1 MNNEDRNKEL
11 QRIVRHYLAF
21 LKPLA
26 EKFGLSKWLN
36 EIIELNKQEKC
47 SATEEEC
54 RMLTRLCDDERVARH
69 DIPKLIG
76 KSYRNC
82 VDNEIFEKL
91 KTLKR
96 VGIYDKISVL
106 LFKKSE
112 K

>member
-1 MNNEDRNKEL
+1 MNEEL
-11 QRIVRHYLAF
+11 QRIARHYLSL
-21 LKPLA
+21 LKCIA
-26 EKFGLSKWLN
+26 SKFGLKEWIDNL
-36 EIIELNKQEKC
+36 IEENKRGEC

-54 RMLTRLCDDERVARH
+54 RMLTRLCDDERVTRQYV
-69 DIPKLIG
+69 PKIIG

-106 LFKKSE
+106 LFKKS
-112 K
+112 KK

>member
-1 MNNEDRNKEL
+1 MNEEL
-11 QRIVRHYLAF
+11 QRIARHYLSL
-21 LKPLA
+21 LKGIA
-26 EKFGLSKWLN
+26 NKFGLKEWLDN
-36 EIIELNKQEKC
+36 LIEENKRGEC
-47 SATEEEC
+47 SATEDEC
-54 RMLTRLCDDERVARH
+54 RMLSRLCDDERVARQ

-106 LFKKSE
+106 LFKKS
-112 K
+112 KK

>member
-1 MNNEDRNKEL
+1 MANEL
-11 QRIVRHYLAF
+11 QIIVRHYLSL
-21 LKPLA
+21 LKDIA
-26 EKFGLSKWLN
+26 SKFGLKEWLDN
-36 EIIELNKQEKC
+36 LIEENKRGDC
-47 SATEEEC
+47 SATEDEC
-54 RMLTRLCDDERVARH
+54 RMLTRLCDDERVTRQ
-69 DIPKLIG
+69 DIPKIIG

-106 LFKKSE
+106 LFKKSQ

>member
-1 MNNEDRNKEL
+1 MNDEL
-11 QRIVRHYLAF
+11 QSIARHYLSK
-21 LKPLA
+21 LKDIA
-26 EKFGLSKWLN
+26 SKFGLKEWLDN
-36 EIIELNKQEKC
+36 LIEENKRGEC

-54 RMLTRLCDDERVARH
+54 RMLTRLCDDERVTRH
-69 DIPKLIG
+69 DIPKIIG

-82 VDNEIFEKL
+82 VEKEIFEKL

-106 LFKKSE
+106 LFKKSQ

>member
-1 MNNEDRNKEL
+1 MNDEQNKEL
-11 QRIVRHYLAF
+11 QRITRRYLGF
-21 LKPLA
+21 LSPIA
-26 EKFGLSKWLN
+26 EKFGLGKWLK
-36 EIIELNKQEKC
+36 EIIDLNEQDKC

-69 DIPKLIG
+69 DIPKMIG

-82 VDNEIFEKL
+82 VDNEIFERL

-106 LFKKSE
+106 LFKKSQ

>member
-1 MNNEDRNKEL
+1 MNDEL
-11 QRIVRHYLAF
+11 QSIARHYLSK
-21 LKPLA
+21 LKDIA
-26 EKFGLSKWLN
+26 SKFGLKEWLDN
-36 EIIELNKQEKC
+36 LIEENKRGEC

-82 VDNEIFEKL
+82 VENEIFEKL